1 MIKQTHGALNFLIAD
16 YKGVLKNAL
25 IASSA
30 TFFSLTAN
38 ATDTT
43 IDLTASTPQ
52 TDIIVN
58 VGDTVTL
65 NNGKTAF
72 PEDAP
77 YTASN
82 LIKASVN
89 AQYRFDIGS
98 VSLIPHA
105 GVHYNNI
112 HVDGYNVSADSK
124 PVASI
129 GSSTADIV
137 SIPVGLSVEKSFNLS
152 DDWKLKPAAN
162 VSVAFNT
169 GVTDTRFTSTFIGM
183 AGDNLKAEIADDF
196 TYGAGVG
203 LSLTRKNTTSI
214 DAGVSYVGSQNTNSY
229 DVFLR
234 GSYIF

>member
-1 MIKQTHGALNFLIAD
+1 M
-16 YKGVLKNAL
+16 
-25 IASSA
+25 
-30 TFFSLTAN
+30 
-38 ATDTT
+38 
-43 IDLTASTPQ
+43 
-52 TDIIVN
+52 
-58 VGDTVTL
+58 
-65 NNGKTAF
+65 
-72 PEDAP
+72 
-77 YTASN
+77 
-82 LIKASVN
+82 
-89 AQYRFDIGS
+89 
-98 VSLIPHA
+98 
-105 GVHYNNI
+105 
-112 HVDGYNVSADSK
+112 DGYNVSADGK

-137 SIPVGLSVEKSFNLS
+137 SIPVGLSVEKSFDLS

-169 GVTDTRFTSTFIGM
+169 GDTDTRFTSTFIGM

-196 TYGAGVG
+196 TYGTGVG